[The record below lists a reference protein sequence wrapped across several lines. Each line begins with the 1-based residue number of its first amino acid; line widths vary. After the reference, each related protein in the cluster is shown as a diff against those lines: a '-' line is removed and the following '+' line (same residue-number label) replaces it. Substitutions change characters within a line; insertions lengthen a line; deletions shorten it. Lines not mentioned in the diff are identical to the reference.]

1 MTTIHLEV
9 DEPDLVQVLAELKA
23 LALIRRIVVGKLT
36 HAQLMAL
43 PEDERLKYYDAHG
56 GVLNVMF
63 ENGFGLTDADI
74 EDWHRFQDEEEG
86 ILAALSFEDA
96 LKRIYGQA

>member
-1 MTTIHLEV
+1 MGTTSV

-43 PEDERLKYYDAHG
+43 PEDEKPGARRAAVLATPPSGPIFAYPSKRGVRLYRAFRIFVKN
-56 GVLNVMF
+56 LNTKF
-63 ENGFGLTDADI
+63 SDDGRDGRNFSYPLG
-74 EDWHRFQDEEEG
+74 
-86 ILAALSFEDA
+86 
-96 LKRIYGQA
+96 